1 MSLLLLLSITGLPG
15 KKDIGCDHRDDDK
28 HPVLALE
35 AQNGE
40 GFNKKLHDARL
51 VQAEHMPFAEKN
63 VLFMY
68 YSRGCVFRHPA
79 CPDDASLSKSDG

>member
-40 GFNKKLHDARL
+40 GFNKKLHDACL
-51 VQAEHMPFAEKN
+51 IQAEHMPLAEKN
-63 VLFMY
+63 VFFMY
-68 YSRGCVFRHPA
+68 SI
-79 CPDDASLSKSDG
+79 KS